1 MKKLLIV
8 SALVVVIGGIGATL
22 LLPAQDNKSPA
33 SFEYAIVRWE
43 DPDLL
48 FRNVPTR
55 SGLVADSIHVSQ
67 QGASIPKEA
76 LREEY
81 CQTFACNLMA
91 KTGWEPFNLDGNR
104 IIFRRVSK

>member
-1 MKKLLIV
+1 MKKSLLV
-8 SALVVVIGGIGATL
+8 SALVVAIGGIGATF
-22 LLPAQDNKSPA
+22 LLPAQDKSPA

-55 SGLVADSIHVSQ
+55 SGIIADSLKVSQ
-67 QGASIPKEA
+67 QAGNIPKEA
-76 LREEY
+76 LREEF
-81 CQTFACNLMA
+81 CQTYACNLMA
-91 KTGWEPFNLDGNR
+91 KTGWEPFSLDGNR